1 MNFHDDFEK
10 KYVSNIYNIL
20 LGGSSDSILMRDVR
34 EASSLVYYIN
44 STIIK
49 ADNLLIINAGCDAKN
64 YQKIVDLVFA
74 SLQKIAISDFSDD
87 DMNKAINE
95 YISAIDTTLTSKTAL
110 LNVMMSTY
118 FFKNDPLEM
127 RKEEVLKVT
136 KDMIVS
142 FAKTIK
148 VDTIYLLKGEK

>member
-1 MNFHDDFEK
+1 M
-10 KYVSNIYNIL
+10 

>member
-1 MNFHDDFEK
+1 
-10 KYVSNIYNIL
+10 
-20 LGGSSDSILMRDVR
+20 
-34 EASSLVYYIN
+34 
-44 STIIK
+44 
-49 ADNLLIINAGCDAKN
+49 
-64 YQKIVDLVFA
+64 
-74 SLQKIAISDFSDD
+74 
-87 DMNKAINE
+87 
-95 YISAIDTTLTSKTAL
+95 
-110 LNVMMSTY
+110 MMSTY